1 MYKVLINYEW
11 IVGTP
16 KAGDKYR
23 FYPNGEGSAYI
34 SSVWVE
40 EPKPNK
46 VVVTSHSKRA
56 ITSTGVELSITS
68 EIRDGNNVL
77 LSDFNDS
84 FVMPVKRVG
93 GSVEKSL
100 LITFINGV
108 CTRSVT
114 FNQSGEYEVTKEMV
128 NLHLDSELDFDGF
141 NISVYE

>member
-1 MYKVLINYEW
+1 MKKRVNGVWLDEKPKVGERYLE
-11 IVGTP
+11 
-16 KAGDKYR
+16 
-23 FYPNGEGSAYI
+23 YPNHINGICIKTFWMGDD
-34 SSVWVE
+34 
-40 EPKPNK
+40 KQNK
-46 VVVTSHSKRA
+46 VFVTSHSKRV
-56 ITSTGVELSITS
+56 ITSAGIEILIKA
-68 EIRDGNNVL
+68 EIRDANNAL

-100 LITFINGV
+100 LMTFINGE